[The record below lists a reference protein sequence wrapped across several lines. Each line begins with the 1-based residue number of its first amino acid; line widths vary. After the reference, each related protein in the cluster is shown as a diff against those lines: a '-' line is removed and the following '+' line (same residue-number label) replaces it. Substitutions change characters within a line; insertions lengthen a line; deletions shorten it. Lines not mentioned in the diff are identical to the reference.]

1 MFDSVMHLQHNSQGL
16 VLINNVRHRGADW
29 AGVRI
34 RAGSRVRRG
43 ERVRAGAKQRART
56 DGKNKRERARRQL
69 TNSQRQV
76 DVVAEERL
84 QLELLTQSQMEGSA
98 IHG

>member
-1 MFDSVMHLQHNSQGL
+1 MSGIGAMTGLGLGSGLGQGSG
-16 VLINNVRHRGADW
+16 VGRGS
-29 AGVRI
+29 GL
-34 RAGSRVRRG
+34 GPNG
-43 ERVRAGAKQRART
+43 GQKQMVKT
-56 DGKNKRERARRQL
+56 RERARRQL

-76 DVVAEERL
+76 DVVAEEGL